1 MELDPSLTESQG
13 NGTQLQWDIGPRK
26 SGGYEGSNEH
36 FGVRLNVIK
45 IKNTDAVIGNIP
57 SEELRRRTIDN
68 EGIFTYYE
76 LQEQRDD
83 AYQLWMNKIG
93 PYLADWVLGLP
104 RYGASLC
111 FPVALFFHRFVLIK

>member
-1 MELDPSLTESQG
+1 MELDPNLTESQG
-13 NGTQLQWDIGPRK
+13 NVTQLQWDIGPRK
-26 SGGYEGSNEH
+26 SGGYEGSNKL
-36 FGVRLNVIK
+36 FGVRFNVIK
-45 IKNTDAVIGNIP
+45 IKNTDAVIGNVP
-57 SEELRRRTIDN
+57 SEELRQRTIDD

-104 RYGASLC
+104 RHGASLC
-111 FPVALFFHRFVLIK
+111 FPVALFFRGFVLIK